1 MFISLFVIPSFAQA
15 HPLDELGN
23 VKVYD
28 EKQILT
34 IDKKLTELKI
44 EMQFFA
50 YEKTLVWESIDTN
63 KDREISS
70 DEKNNWMELGKDS
83 SWIVFNGKKYNFEP
97 KQVILSDYYTFF
109 SPPPTRITLI
119 YTKNISLPQKGS
131 LDYFYNGRDKKIT
144 EIQLEIKG
152 SNNLTPLSTKKI
164 PPDRVSVIFGKVSTL
179 RVDESINPLLE
190 GGSLKTGDRL
200 QNFLNRYIKPT
211 EEIPLSLKLWA
222 IAIAFSIGALHA
234 LTPGHGKGITASF
247 LIGERGTLL
256 QALYLGLIIT
266 ITHTSSVFLLGLGA
280 LLLTQYIVP
289 DTVIRWLNFF
299 SGLLV
304 LGFGLYLIY
313 IRSKKIPFFSTLRV
327 GKSIN
332 ALPEGVHSHNHE
344 HLSLKTLLPLGI
356 SGGIVPCVDALA
368 ILIVAVSLNKILFGI
383 ILLLSFSL
391 GLASVLIAGG
401 ILVVVAKNKAAKK
414 FRNISRIEPYLSLT
428 SAIIVT
434 VLGIALLLAFLK

>member
-1 MFISLFVIPSFAQA
+1 MKLFSHKFFFSIFIFLFISLFVIPSFAQA

-144 EIQLEIKG
+144 EIQL
-152 SNNLTPLSTKKI
+152 
-164 PPDRVSVIFGKVSTL
+164 
-179 RVDESINPLLE
+179 
-190 GGSLKTGDRL
+190 
-200 QNFLNRYIKPT
+200 
-211 EEIPLSLKLWA
+211 
-222 IAIAFSIGALHA
+222 
-234 LTPGHGKGITASF
+234 
-247 LIGERGTLL
+247 
-256 QALYLGLIIT
+256 
-266 ITHTSSVFLLGLGA
+266 
-280 LLLTQYIVP
+280 
-289 DTVIRWLNFF
+289 
-299 SGLLV
+299 
-304 LGFGLYLIY
+304 
-313 IRSKKIPFFSTLRV
+313 
-327 GKSIN
+327 
-332 ALPEGVHSHNHE
+332 
-344 HLSLKTLLPLGI
+344 
-356 SGGIVPCVDALA
+356 
-368 ILIVAVSLNKILFGI
+368 
-383 ILLLSFSL
+383 
-391 GLASVLIAGG
+391 
-401 ILVVVAKNKAAKK
+401 
-414 FRNISRIEPYLSLT
+414 
-428 SAIIVT
+428 
-434 VLGIALLLAFLK
+434 